1 MNRISLAFTL
11 GMATQAALAAA
22 AAPPDPG
29 RQRDGGPALDKKARP
44 GTVVLPSAFQ
54 RERKVGITVSMGK
67 GKRMRLG
74 LLTGP
79 RALSHTL
86 PFGTSAPMR
95 PLAGIEYDHRTDWG
109 YANLKFGAMRNTN
122 PLLGKFPSQ
131 HSLIRPANR
140 TAFSS
145 MSLGLALGP
154 TWSLVGMASYGR
166 TSAGSNELREM
177 ETVAATATAFSIGL
191 AARDLLK
198 KGDHMGIALIAPT
211 RASGYANVDGT
222 PGAPQ
227 GAALGARYSIDF

>member
-11 GMATQAALAAA
+11 GMATQAAMAASISERA
-22 AAPPDPG
+22 DKPVA
-29 RQRDGGPALDKKARP
+29 DKKVRP

-86 PFGTSAPMR
+86 PFGTSAPLRKMG
-95 PLAGIEYDHRTDWG
+95 GIEYDHRTDWG
-109 YANLKFGAMRNTN
+109 FANVKLGAMRDAT
-122 PLLGKFPSQ
+122 
-131 HSLIRPANR
+131 SLDGRFRNEASLWRPGHR

-145 MSLGLALGP
+145 LSIGYALDG
-154 TWSLVGMASYGR
+154 TWALVGMASYGR
-166 TSAGSNELREM
+166 TSAGHHEIGTV
-177 ETVAATATAFSIGL
+177 ETTAARAAAFSIGL
-191 AARDLLK
+191 SARDLVR
-198 KGDHMGIALIAPT
+198 KGDNVGIALIAPT
-211 RASGYANVDGT
+211 RATGFANVDGT